1 MEGDVQACPRLESFF
16 RKKEVGLARCPRCP
30 TFSLLFFSLTL
41 HTHSTH
47 THITLTSHSH
57 HTPTFPSRK
66 KKYWTSW
73 TSWTSQSSFALFAKG
88 ERKTWTC
95 LDTCPQIR
103 SFAERRKKRR
113 VPKSNERCSFIKL
126 FYPSFFLRK
135 GDSNLGH
142 AHLSHLKTLLLR

>member
-57 HTPTFPSRK
+57 ISFQKKEVLDILDILDISKLLRPFCERREENLDMLGHMPSNSFFRRK
-66 KKYWTSW
+66 AKEAK
-73 TSWTSQSSFALFAKG
+73 SSKIKREVFFHQTLLSFVLFAKG
-88 ERKTWTC
+88 R
-95 LDTCPQIR
+95 
-103 SFAERRKKRR
+103 F
-113 VPKSNERCSFIKL
+113 
-126 FYPSFFLRK
+126 
-135 GDSNLGH
+135 
-142 AHLSHLKTLLLR
+142 